1 MLSNLKIGHRL
12 KMGFGVLMLGM
23 ASMGAMSIYDF
34 NITANDIKNNL
45 TVTVN
50 KLNEVKKLES
60 HTLVSGYTAIAANK
74 VAQQSDAQ
82 RFKSVYTSNAT
93 VIKSAEENL
102 KKFSKES
109 SIKGEEELLRKF
121 FQQREMITKMFAQV
135 FQLQAEGKSEESSK
149 IIDQQIL
156 PAWDE
161 YKKIMGETVSFY
173 DKEIN
178 STTNKI
184 LTDTERS
191 RNFLIGIFFIFII
204 LGGIISIMLTN
215 GIINP
220 LHRALDI
227 SKDIADGKFYQK
239 NLNFNHSKDEIGEL
253 LTAIALMQKNLTET
267 ITQIRESAEQVHNA
281 SFEMNERNID
291 LSARTEQ
298 QASSLEETAATIE
311 ELSSGIN
318 QNAIYSND
326 AATLSKKMNEEA
338 IEGSSLVQKVVTQ
351 MSAIKNS
358 SDKIS
363 QITAVIDGI
372 AFQTNILALNAA
384 VEAARAGEHGRGFAV
399 VASEVRTL
407 SQRSAQAAKEIKAL
421 IEESSLNVS
430 QGSNFANN
438 VSNKITDISNGFK
451 AVTELI
457 SQINTSIQ
465 EQNYGVKQIH
475 EAISH
480 IDSVTQQNAALVE
493 ESAVVSN
500 NLSQQG
506 NDLTQIINK
515 FKII

>member
-12 KMGFGVLMLGM
+12 KLGFSVLMLGM

-34 NITANDIKNNL
+34 NITANDIKDKL
-45 TVTVN
+45 TLSTQ
-50 KLNEVKKLES
+50 KLNEVKKLEAN
-60 HTLVSGYTAIAANK
+60 TLVSGYTAIAANK
-74 VAQQSDAQ
+74 VHQPSDVQ
-82 RFKSVYTSNAT
+82 KFRSVYTSNASI
-93 VIKSAEENL
+93 IKNAEENL
-102 KKFSKES
+102 KKLNKNYA
-109 SIKGEEELLRKF
+109 IAGEDELLRKF

-135 FQLQAEGKSEESSK
+135 FQLQAEGKTEESSK
-149 IIDQQIL
+149 IIDSQIM
-156 PAWDE
+156 PAWEE
-161 YKKIMGETVSFY
+161 YRKIMGETVSFY
-173 DKEIN
+173 DTEIN
-178 STTNKI
+178 FITNKI
-184 LTDTERS
+184 LNDTERS
-191 RNFLIGIFFIFII
+191 RNFLIAIFFTFII
-204 LGGIISIMLTN
+204 LGSILSIILTN
-215 GIINP
+215 GIVNP
-220 LHRALDI
+220 LHKALNI

-239 NLNFNHSKDEIGEL
+239 NLTDEYSKDEIGEL
-253 LTAIALMQKNLTET
+253 LTSLTLMQKNLIET
-267 ITQIRESAEQVHNA
+267 IIQIRESAEQVHNA
-281 SFEMNERNID
+281 SFEMNERNVD
-291 LSARTEQ
+291 LSSRTEQ

-311 ELSSGIN
+311 ELSSAIN

-326 AATLSKKMNEEA
+326 AAKLSSKMNQEA
-338 IEGSSLVQKVVTQ
+338 IEGSSLVQRVVTQ

-363 QITAVIDGI
+363 QITSVIDGI

-407 SQRSAQAAKEIKAL
+407 SQKSAQAAKEIKIL

-430 QGSNFANN
+430 QGANYANN
-438 VSNKITDISNGFK
+438 VSTKINDISSGFK

-457 SQINTSIQ
+457 SQINTSTQ

-506 NDLTQIINK
+506 NDLTQNISKFQII
-515 FKII
+515 